1 MSASIMNTA
10 TTSCSDSI
18 SDESETGTLKRL
30 RQSLQIIFEIDN
42 TIPNLKIIGSH
53 QHFYEPGHLNIHR
66 ILTSQLSDSQGRSP
80 IVMYLCNKRYRGEL
94 TEVGG

>member
-1 MSASIMNTA
+1 MSASIMNTS
-10 TTSCSDSI
+10 TTSGPDSI

-42 TIPNLKIIGSH
+42 MIPNLKIIGSH
-53 QHFYEPGHLNIHR
+53 QHYYEPGHLNIHR

-80 IVMYLCNKRYRGEL
+80 IVMYLCDRG
-94 TEVGG
+94 TEGN

>member
-30 RQSLQIIFEIDN
+30 RQSLQIIFDN

-53 QHFYEPGHLNIHR
+53 QHYYEPGHLNIHR
-66 ILTSQLSDSQGRSP
+66 ILTSKLSDSQGRSP